1 MSTPIAIASQLSLL
15 QEDIRR
21 KLNSEYYFNDIPVF
35 AVRDRTVEA
44 VIAGAI
50 MGTSYKQGKTGI
62 AVQVIMPSASVPP
75 SDDNVHGPHLL
86 VSYIVRV
93 QEYPLINMGS
103 KGTQKPAEDVAI
115 NILNMLHHYDFG
127 RSIADFRAS
136 PNALVA
142 SVEHE
147 PRLTYDVEFYAAY
160 QLPDVIPLRTPT
172 PTASID
178 SSFVLTLNCSDA
190 NARIYWTNQEQNY
203 PSSSEGGVL
212 YTAPFQTTV
221 GQIIRCAAYN
231 DSLQSSTILPINI
244 LP

>member
-1 MSTPIAIASQLSLL
+1 
-15 QEDIRR
+15 
-21 KLNSEYYFNDIPVF
+21 
-35 AVRDRTVEA
+35 
-44 VIAGAI
+44 
-50 MGTSYKQGKTGI
+50 
-62 AVQVIMPSASVPP
+62 
-75 SDDNVHGPHLL
+75 
-86 VSYIVRV
+86 
-93 QEYPLINMGS
+93 
-103 KGTQKPAEDVAI
+103 
-115 NILNMLHHYDFG
+115 MLHHYDFG

-142 SVEHE
+142 SVEHA